1 MPEKTT
7 PVNTQPTVD
16 NTNKQAASP
25 KKETPVK
32 PKKKSSKAVNK
43 APKDFDMLKAI
54 RAEKDYKSN
63 VKRRDVNSRKYIE
76 ENLKVEGRTSVM
88 PGQLIMFNYFEPAT
102 KDKLEY
108 YDAMP
113 CTIFFGIV
121 NTQNGKRVIGF
132 NIHYYPPRIRF
143 QLMNRIYEIFKP
155 IYNKNFN
162 TPLDS
167 EMDYFNYKMLIS
179 QLQKAKLDF
188 GIREYIPML
197 MAKVTPVPVSAWP
210 KAVLTEGHFKKETR
224 EQILSYWKN
233 KAQGIEKP
241 KKKK

>member
-1 MPEKTT
+1 MAKKATNTINTT
-7 PVNTQPTVD
+7 TA
-16 NTNKQAASP
+16 KR
-25 KKETPVK
+25 
-32 PKKKSSKAVNK
+32 KANK

-63 VKRRDVNSRKYIE
+63 IKRRDVNSRKFID
-76 ENLKVEGRTSVM
+76 ENYDIKGKPAIL

-102 KDKLEY
+102 KEQLEY

-121 NTQNGKRVIGF
+121 KTKNGPRVIGF

-155 IYNKNFN
+155 EYSKHFN
-162 TPLDS
+162 TPLS
-167 EMDYFNYKMLIS
+167 EEMSYFNYKMLIS

-188 GIREYIPML
+188 GIREYIPNL
-197 MAKVTPVPVSAWP
+197 MASIVPVPVSAWP
-210 KAVLTEGHFKKETR
+210 KAVLTEGHFRKETR
-224 EQILSYWKN
+224 QQILNYWKN
-233 KAQGIEKP
+233 KSIGIEKP
-241 KKKK
+241 KKEDNN

>member
-1 MPEKTT
+1 MAKK
-7 PVNTQPTVD
+7 VANTS
-16 NTNKQAASP
+16 AAPAAAP
-25 KKETPVK
+25 KKTAAA
-32 PKKKSSKAVNK
+32 KKASNK

-63 VKRRDVNSRKYIE
+63 VLRRDKNSRKYIE
-76 ENLKVEGRTSVM
+76 ENLQIAGRGSVL

-121 NTQNGKRVIGF
+121 KTKNGKRVIGF

-155 IYNKNFN
+155 IYAQNFN
-162 TPLDS
+162 KPLDS

-188 GIREYIPML
+188 GIREYIPNL
-197 MAKVTPVPVSAWP
+197 MASVTPIPVANWP

-224 EQILSYWKN
+224 EQILNYWKN
-233 KAQGIEKP
+233 KSQGITKSKP
-241 KKKK
+241 KKGNATTK